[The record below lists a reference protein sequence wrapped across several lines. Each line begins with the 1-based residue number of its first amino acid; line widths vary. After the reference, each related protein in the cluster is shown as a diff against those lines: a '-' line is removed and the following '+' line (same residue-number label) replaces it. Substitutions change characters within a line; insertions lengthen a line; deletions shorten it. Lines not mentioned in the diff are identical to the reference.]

1 VIVSE
6 FEVYVKVG
14 FTVTVISGRNTIIV
28 SVMVT
33 KSCSVLVPVVAYA
46 EEKKKV
52 LVDLDNEMIVTL
64 VVEVKVRAVEILVC
78 CRIEVT
84 PTKDT
89 FVSNVLVEK
98 VIVIELVKV
107 PTETDRAVL
116 VRT

>member
-1 VIVSE
+1 MRE
-6 FEVYVKVG
+6 FEVNVKVG
-14 FTVTVISGRNTIIV
+14 LTVTVISGWKTIIV

-33 KSCSVLVPVVAYA
+33 KTCSVLVPVVAKA
-46 EEKKKV
+46 DEKKKV
-52 LVDLDNEMIVTL
+52 LMDLESEMIVTL

-89 FVSNVLVEK
+89 FVSSVLVEK
-98 VIVIELVKV
+98 VIVIELVIV
-107 PTETDRAVL
+107 PTDTDRAVL